1 MITENQIIKY
11 SIYGALFITTA
22 IGLGAIGAHAL
33 EGVTQITPKNIES
46 WKTGVQYQLIQGIG
60 LFIIVFLA
68 SHLKLTSIKS
78 VLYIHITGTLLFS
91 FSIYLLVLNAVW
103 QQLWLKYAMIALTPL
118 GGVLMIIGWL
128 LLVVKLAKLKRV

>member
-11 SIYGALFITTA
+11 SSYGALFIATA

-60 LFIIVFLA
+60 LFIIVFLT

-91 FSIYLLVLNAVW
+91 LSIYLLVLNAIW
-103 QQLWLKYAMIALTPL
+103 QQLWIKYAMIALTPI

-128 LLVVKLAKLKRV
+128 MLVVKLAKLKRA